1 MNIETRV
8 AQLGDLLGQELN
20 TLGRVAEDYRLINLE
35 LNNKAGNGPKRS
47 KTALI
52 RI

>member
-8 AQLGDLLGQELN
+8 TKLGDLLGQELD

-35 LNNKAGNGPKRS
+35 LNNKAENAGQKR
-47 KTALI
+47 L
-52 RI
+52 